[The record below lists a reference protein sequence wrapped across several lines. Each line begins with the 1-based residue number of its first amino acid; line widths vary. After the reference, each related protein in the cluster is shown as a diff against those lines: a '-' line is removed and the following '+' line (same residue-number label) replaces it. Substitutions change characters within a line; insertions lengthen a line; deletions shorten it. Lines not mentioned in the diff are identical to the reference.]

1 MNGKQF
7 VIISV
12 SLTLLLLIA
21 VAVLQIAIDPLYQ
34 YHIPSFGMKPDAFNE
49 RYQNPGVAKHFEYDN
64 VIMGNSIFPYGSRQ
78 SLQGRV
84 LARGNQPKNR

>member
-34 YHIPSFGMKPDAFNE
+34 YHIPSFGMKPDVFNE

-78 SLQGRV
+78 PL
-84 LARGNQPKNR
+84 